1 MRIRMTVP
9 FLAALAACMNL
20 SPVSEESR
28 AKLDIRDNQY
38 VDNSQVPLEDLLW
51 IYGGADVGPDG
62 LRADATLA
70 VFPNAFARVEIG
82 GQNQLQHVT
91 AGADEVRQLSSS
103 IARRFGDDAL
113 PAQLNRMRAAAIDSG
128 EAAAW
133 GETTYRLG
141 GNPVGLDA
149 RATVG
154 GFGAEAT
161 ANARLGL
168 VGTDVEARWVRALSD
183 ASEPVNLS
191 MPSTLAEA
199 GQNMKPGEC
208 ISLSGAGTVG
218 FNFGVGTRLLFE
230 LPEGLDQDQHTV
242 GAIADAALRVAVDS
256 SRVDMQLCMLENGQA
271 AIEAGVSRA
280 TETSAHLAVAA
291 GYGVHGLKT
300 PSIRLGDSEVDARTV
315 LDRALRSQLHQQFG
329 KVFSAGAEAGHLDD
343 VRESL
348 VRLTVDTQ
356 TRDPM
361 ILAAVAEFFHGDL
374 RLAQELARRQ
384 TAGLRTDLEVSR
396 QGEVSWG
403 GAGLSIFGLSLF
415 GAASETESAFSM
427 TNPGGSV
434 TGFATRE
441 ERAHGFIDSKAGYSR
456 TVLAGVETPRGGVS
470 DSETGL
476 YMSWRDIDGQM
487 ERKKLNL
494 NTHGLLAQIV
504 GAARFSPIAAELNAV
519 ADHVQSTCGRD
530 VREEDMAW
538 RQRLETCQVQ
548 VQSSPVVSDHIA
560 RAEALLADAL
570 SAAGT
575 EATETAIARQAMALA
590 VAAAKAFEF
599 PAMWTGAPGATIES
613 QAWLSEDALSTIM
626 AHSGAEFAAT
636 LKAIDPKADD
646 GDLEDIAASFERGRA
661 YYNSLDELA
670 TQFVEGAGQVGYDTL
685 VLRIPTRGGRLDL
698 ENMVVTTLA
707 KWRGDVLAAMVDDL
721 LDAIGDIRFWNDR
734 KARTFT
740 YTMLALS
747 GSDLRDYRFD
757 FQMRLGR
764 DDDHYRA
771 AGYVDTREDA
781 IDQLDGIDDD
791 AVGVSHRGANVHH
804 FGEGVG
810 WTVNQMARLA
820 DVAN

>member
-9 FLAALAACMNL
+9 FLAALSACLNL
-20 SPVSEESR
+20 SPVSEESG

-51 IYGGADVGPDG
+51 IYAGADVGADG
-62 LRADATLA
+62 IRADATVA
-70 VFPNAFARVEIG
+70 VFPNAFARVEFG

-91 AGADEVRQLSSS
+91 AGPDEVRQLSSS
-103 IARRFGDDAL
+103 LARRYGDDAL
-113 PAQLNRMRAAAIDSG
+113 PAQLNRLRAAALDSG

-133 GETTYRLG
+133 GETTYRLD
-141 GNPVGLDA
+141 GNPLGLDA

-168 VGTDVEARWVRALSD
+168 VGNDLEARWVRSLAD
-183 ASEPVNLS
+183 ASAPVDLS
-191 MPSTLAEA
+191 IPATLAEA
-199 GQNMKPGEC
+199 GQRMKAGEC
-208 ISLSGAGTVG
+208 ISLRGTGTVG
-218 FNFGVGTRLLFE
+218 FNFGVGSRLLFE
-230 LPEGLDQDQHTV
+230 LPEGLDADQHTV

-256 SRVDMQLCMLENGQA
+256 NRVDMQFCMLEGGQA
-271 AIEAGVSRA
+271 VIEAGVAQA
-280 TETSAHLAVAA
+280 TETSAALAVAA
-291 GYGVHGLKT
+291 GYGVHGLMT

-315 LDRALRSQLHQQFG
+315 LDRALRTQLHRQFG
-329 KVFSAGAEAGHLDD
+329 KVFSAGAEAGQLDD

-348 VRLTVDTQ
+348 VRLNVDTQ
-356 TRDPM
+356 TRDPK
-361 ILAAVAEFFHGDL
+361 ILAAVAEFFQGDL

-384 TAGLRTDLEVSR
+384 TAGIRTDLEVTR
-396 QGEVSWG
+396 QGEVSWA
-403 GAGLSIFGLSLF
+403 GAGVSIFGLSLF
-415 GAASETESAFSM
+415 AAGSDSEAEFSM
-427 TNPGGSV
+427 TNPGGSIS
-434 TGFATRE
+434 GFATRE

-456 TVLAGVETPRGGVS
+456 TVLAGVETPRAGVA

-487 ERKKLNL
+487 ERNKLNL
-494 NTHGLLAQIV
+494 NTHGLLAQVV
-504 GAARFSPIAAELNAV
+504 GAAAFSPIAAELNAV
-519 ADHVQSTCGRD
+519 ADYVQSTCGRN
-530 VREEDMAW
+530 VREDDMTW
-538 RQRLETCQVQ
+538 RRRLENCQYG
-548 VQSSPVVSDHIA
+548 VQSSEVVTDRIA
-560 RAEALLADAL
+560 QAQSLFDAAS

-575 EATETAIARQAMALA
+575 EGTEATVARQAMALA
-590 VAAAKAFEF
+590 IAAAKAYEF
-599 PAMWTGAPGATIES
+599 PALWTGAPGATIQS
-613 QAWLSEDALSTIM
+613 QAWLSEDALSTIL
-626 AHSGAEFAAT
+626 AHTGTEFART
-636 LKAIDPKADD
+636 LRAIDPKADD
-646 GDLEDIAASFERGRA
+646 GDLEDIAASFDRGRA
-661 YYNSLDELA
+661 YYNSLNAIAEEI
-670 TQFVEGAGQVGYDTL
+670 VPNAGQVGYDTL
-685 VLRIPTRGGRLDL
+685 VIRISKRNGRFDI

-707 KWRGDVLAAMVDDL
+707 KWRGDVLATMVDDL
-721 LDAIGDIRFWNDR
+721 LDEIGDIRFWNDR

-757 FQMRLGR
+757 FQMRLGG

-791 AVGVSHRGANVHH
+791 FVGVSHRGSNVHH
-804 FGEGVG
+804 FGEAVG